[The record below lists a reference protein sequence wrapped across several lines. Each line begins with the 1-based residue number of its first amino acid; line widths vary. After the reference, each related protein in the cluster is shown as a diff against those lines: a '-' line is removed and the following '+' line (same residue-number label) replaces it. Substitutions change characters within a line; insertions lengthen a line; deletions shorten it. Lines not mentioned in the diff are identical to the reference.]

1 MLSRRLSKV
10 AEFIDHNKVVY
21 DVGSDHALL
30 PCFLVMSGISPKAY
44 AVDNKE
50 GPINKA
56 KENIKRYNLEG
67 KVIPVLSNGI
77 DDIEDDVDI
86 ITICGMGFYSVEAIL
101 KNKDLS
107 KYDKIIIQIN
117 KHTELLRKWISD
129 SMYTVLDESVVLD
142 EGKFYEIVVFNARRT
157 RALDDMEIEYGPYLL
172 NKKDETFR
180 KYLEFR
186 EKKYLNIYEKTHT
199 LESREKIEEIND
211 IIGKIFGG
219 N

>member
-1 MLSRRLSKV
+1 MVGYDFWGHCDMDLIWGDIRN
-10 AEFIDHNKVVY
+10 FITE
-21 DVGSDHALL
+21 DV
-30 PCFLVMSGISPKAY
+30 
-44 AVDNKE
+44 
-50 GPINKA
+50 
-56 KENIKRYNLEG
+56 
-67 KVIPVLSNGI
+67 
-77 DDIEDDVDI
+77 
-86 ITICGMGFYSVEAIL
+86 
-101 KNKDLS
+101 LS

-157 RALDDMEIEYGPYLL
+157 RPLDDMEIEYGPYLL

>member
-1 MLSRRLSKV
+1 MLSKRLSEV
-10 AEFIDHNKVVY
+10 AKFIDPNKVVY

-30 PCFLVMSGISPKAY
+30 PCFLVASGISPKAY

-50 GPINKA
+50 GPISKA
-56 KENIKRYNLEG
+56 IENIKRFNLEG
-67 KVIPVLSNGI
+67 KVIPLLSDG
-77 DDIEDDVDI
+77 IEDIKDDVNI
-86 ITICGMGFYSVEAIL
+86 ITICGMGFYTVESIL
-101 KNKDLS
+101 KDKDLT

-129 SMYTVLDESVVLD
+129 SMYSIIDESIVLD

-157 RALDDMEIEYGPYLL
+157 RALDELEIEYGPYLL
-172 NKKDETFR
+172 NKKDETYR
-180 KYLEFR
+180 KYLEYR
-186 EKKYLNIYEKTHT
+186 KKKYQNIYEKTHT
-199 LESREKIEEIND
+199 LASKEKIEEISG

>member
-56 KENIKRYNLEG
+56 KENIKRFNLEG

-77 DDIEDDVDI
+77 DDI
-86 ITICGMGFYSVEAIL
+86 
-101 KNKDLS
+101 
-107 KYDKIIIQIN
+107 
-117 KHTELLRKWISD
+117 
-129 SMYTVLDESVVLD
+129 
-142 EGKFYEIVVFNARRT
+142 
-157 RALDDMEIEYGPYLL
+157 
-172 NKKDETFR
+172 
-180 KYLEFR
+180 
-186 EKKYLNIYEKTHT
+186 
-199 LESREKIEEIND
+199 
-211 IIGKIFGG
+211 
-219 N
+219 

>member
-1 MLSRRLSKV
+1 
-10 AEFIDHNKVVY
+10 
-21 DVGSDHALL
+21 
-30 PCFLVMSGISPKAY
+30 
-44 AVDNKE
+44 
-50 GPINKA
+50 
-56 KENIKRYNLEG
+56 
-67 KVIPVLSNGI
+67 
-77 DDIEDDVDI
+77 
-86 ITICGMGFYSVEAIL
+86 
-101 KNKDLS
+101 
-107 KYDKIIIQIN
+107 
-117 KHTELLRKWISD
+117 
-129 SMYTVLDESVVLD
+129 MYTVLDESVVLD